1 MFTGIIEEVGSIES
15 VENLEDEAVK
25 LTVHGPLVVSDAEL
39 GASIAVSG
47 VCLTVTEFDD
57 KKFTADV
64 MRETLLHTTLGDL
77 QKGDNVNLERAVR
90 VSDRLGGHIVQGHV
104 DGTATISSRSPAEH
118 WEIIRFQLPKPLWQ
132 QLVHKGSV
140 AIDGTSLT
148 VSAVGGNDDE
158 GHWFEVSLI
167 PTTLRDTTFG
177 GKLVGASVN
186 IETDVLA
193 KYVQR
198 LLTNGQES

>member
-1 MFTGIIEEVGSIES
+1 MFTGIIEEVGTIETI
-15 VENLEDEAVK
+15 EQLADEAAA
-25 LTVHGPLVVSDAEL
+25 LTVRGPKVVSDATG
-39 GASIAVSG
+39 GASIAVAG

-57 KKFTADV
+57 QKFRADV
-64 MRETLLHTTLGDL
+64 MRETLLHTNLGSL
-77 QKGDNVNLERAVR
+77 QPGDQVNLERAVR

-104 DGTATISSRSPAEH
+104 DGTATLISRTPAEH
-118 WEIIRFQLPKPLWQ
+118 WEVLRFGLPRELWA

-140 AIDGTSLT
+140 AINGTSLT
-148 VSAVGGNDDE
+148 VSALGGNPDE

-167 PTTLRDTTFG
+167 PTTLRDTTLG
-177 GKLVGASVN
+177 AAAVGTVVN

-198 LLTNGQES
+198 LLANGNDA